1 MILIFTCFM
10 MIGELSFKFFLSEN
24 IKSFILLRPRH
35 PYQWAYPHYIF
46 LSKDLD
52 TLTYWFTYTTFSFFL
67 SEHSHPYLWAY
78 PHYLVL
84 YYPRLLYFTYR
95 ILSSYLHHIL
105 LMITNWITSRY
116 IITVQSSTIPTSSD
130 TAQTIWSTWTYL
142 GIARVF
148 GRYLAIASY
157 YLQKLGRCNFLGKNI
172 RKRLDFSHLVSH
184 YWCHLIVLEFP
195 APV

>member
-24 IKSFILLRPRH
+24 IKSFILLRPQH

-105 LMITNWITSRY
+105 LMITNCITSRY

-142 GIARVF
+142 GIARVS
-148 GRYLAIASY
+148 RHYLAITSY
-157 YLQKLGRCNFLGKNI
+157 YLQELGRCNFLGKSI
-172 RKRLDFSHLVSH
+172 RIR
-184 YWCHLIVLEFP
+184 
-195 APV
+195 